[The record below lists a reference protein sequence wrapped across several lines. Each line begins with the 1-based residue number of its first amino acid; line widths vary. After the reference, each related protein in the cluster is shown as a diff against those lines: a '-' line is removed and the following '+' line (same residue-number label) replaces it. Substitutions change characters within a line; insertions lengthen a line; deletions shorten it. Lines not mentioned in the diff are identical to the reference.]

1 MVIKPY
7 SNDYMIYDELTHRY
21 VLTEAAILQKFG
33 IDLRV
38 AAKDNPNGVTAI
50 LDTVS
55 NMVYQRIHDAN
66 VCAEL
71 QDRIIACTSAGR
83 EIVYRAMLEQF
94 IYVKT
99 VGDLRRTTDRSK
111 RDLWFDMNAETIL
124 ETVIPE
130 TGKSLLYA
138 GIYGFVPF
146 LQEC

>member
-21 VLTEAAILQKFG
+21 VLTEAAVLQKFG

-83 EIVYRAMLEQF
+83 EIVYCAMLEQF

-146 LQEC
+146 L